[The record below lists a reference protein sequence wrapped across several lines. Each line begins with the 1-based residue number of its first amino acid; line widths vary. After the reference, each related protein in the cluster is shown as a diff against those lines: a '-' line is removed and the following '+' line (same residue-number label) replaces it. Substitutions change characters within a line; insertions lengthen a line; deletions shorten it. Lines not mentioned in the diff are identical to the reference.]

1 MHIERLMKKNKV
13 GSMQW
18 SPLLQSEFSIIII
31 AFCSLSNQKIILQS
45 TLSKMDTYGTGTKCP
60 SYRES
65 NKGSKER
72 RGPTLGV
79 PFTEGVR
86 LMESQIKGVK
96 KGRTNSR
103 CPFYRGV
110 HLIESQIKGVK
121 KGRDQL

>member
-1 MHIERLMKKNKV
+1 
-13 GSMQW
+13 MQW

>member
-45 TLSKMDTYGTGTKCP
+45 TLSKMDTYGAGTKCP

-65 NKGSKER
+65 NKGSQER
-72 RGPTLGV
+72 REPTLGV
-79 PFTEGVR
+79 HFTEVSVSWR
-86 LMESQIKGVK
+86 VK
-96 KGRTNSR
+96 
-103 CPFYRGV
+103 
-110 HLIESQIKGVK
+110 
-121 KGRDQL
+121 